1 MEPKQYHEGSSVIS
15 EYSISLQCNN
25 SMYSATVI
33 DHGATLTSFSK
44 DGHDILLG
52 YNNPFDYTS
61 KSNPYLGAIVGRSC
75 NRTAKGKF
83 SINEVDYQL
92 PINNGPNSLHGGN
105 EGINSKRWDV
115 TTISPQKLEF
125 TCISNH
131 VNFSKLYRWIRD
143 IQV

>member
-1 MEPKQYHEGSSVIS
+1 MEVKKYHKGSTVIS

-25 SMYSATVI
+25 SIFSATII

-44 DGHDILLG
+44 DGQDILLG
-52 YNNPFDYTS
+52 YNNIFDYTS

-83 SINEVDYQL
+83 SLDGVDYQL

-105 EGINSKRWDV
+105 EGINSKYWNV
-115 TTISPQKLEF
+115 NIISSQKLEF

-131 VNFSKLYRWIRD
+131 VNF
-143 IQV
+143 